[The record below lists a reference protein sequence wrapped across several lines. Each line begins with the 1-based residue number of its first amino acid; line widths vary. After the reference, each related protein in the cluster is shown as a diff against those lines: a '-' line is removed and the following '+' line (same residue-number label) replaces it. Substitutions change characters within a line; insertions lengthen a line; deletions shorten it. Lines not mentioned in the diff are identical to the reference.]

1 VHEDMVERLARLE
14 AHVSAARECVQIVH
28 EQRQTDLLRSA
39 EALERISS
47 HIENSKRMY
56 GRIEVIETALGELAS
71 DARETRAQLR
81 QIESFHGDVKRAFW
95 MVITGGAIVLWWGVQ
110 KWIEHGR

>member
-1 VHEDMVERLARLE
+1 MHDELVERMARLE
-14 AHVSAARECVQIVH
+14 VHVSAARECMQNVQ
-28 EQRQTDLLRSA
+28 EQHQNDLLRST

-47 HIENSKRMY
+47 HIENSKCMY
-56 GRIEVIETALGELAS
+56 GRIESIEAALGELAS

-81 QIESFHGDVKRAFW
+81 QIDSFHGDVKRAFW
-95 MVITGGAIVLWWGVQ
+95 MIVTGGAVMLWWGVQ